1 MPRCCSHHL
10 KSRMMSQFDRWAWP
24 GQIKADKF
32 RHIAGW
38 RHESDTDLLRCSCRG
53 AWHCCL
59 LQKGQN
65 FEFYALRNE
74 TPYIFLTFLVK
85 PSRSVAKFT
94 PITLK
99 EWSQNL
105 TFLKWNRWHVF
116 VLYREARKKNFQYV
130 LFVSSHRLHRHCV
143 SPVVHQQVTNP
154 QSYTDCWCV

>member
-1 MPRCCSHHL
+1 
-10 KSRMMSQFDRWAWP
+10 MSQFDRLAWP

-38 RHESDTDLLRCSCRG
+38 RHESDTDLLRFPCRG

-59 LQKGQN
+59 LQKKDKISN
-65 FEFYALRNE
+65 FTLCATRLLTFVWML
-74 TPYIFLTFLVK
+74 IFLTFLVK

-116 VLYREARKKNFQYV
+116 VLYREARKNLQYV